1 MDPTHS
7 NLQGGAPTLEYSS
20 TLVQWRQL
28 DDDQS
33 TVYKYIACLSVTGD
47 NMWEQH
53 MQFIAFPFAP
63 SSAN

>member
-7 NLQGGAPTLEYSS
+7 NLQGGAPTLKYSS
-20 TLVQWRQL
+20 TLVQWRQV

-33 TVYKYIACLSVTGD
+33 TVYIACLSVTGD

-63 SSAN
+63 SAAN